1 MCGEVPIAE
10 YLSMMSVPRHWDH
23 LSHQNLVTFTRYRIQ
38 NLFIKSQHSFLNY
51 SAWLVLSPSQAFTV
65 GRAVPW
71 CANLLMSHWW
81 DFTEWKTWAN
91 SSDTKYQPC
100 GSPKAIGKGHKQ
112 SSLTGEN
119 FKINLSLQ
127 IPASSFMAE
136 MWKFTA
142 SWIQM
147 GQHTSPNLE
156 SLQHCWNM
164 NRLLFLLTL
173 VISFSAANAPN
184 AFHTY
189 TFGATACVLEQGS
202 QAHSPPGWWR
212 SCQFVWLSPGFPAQP
227 QGATTSVHMERRVH
241 PARAMDGAGQRGRFS
256 STRWNIAFLVS
267 GALYNRTSWII
278 HWWVFMCA

>member
-51 SAWLVLSPSQAFTV
+51 STWLVLSPSQAFTV

-91 SSDTKYQPC
+91 SSDTRYQPC

-202 QAHSPPGWWR
+202 QAHSPLADGEVANLSDCPQDFQPSPKVPPPACTWNAEFTQPGLWMVPVR
-212 SCQFVWLSPGFPAQP
+212 GADSAQLAETLLSL
-227 QGATTSVHMERRVH
+227 SVEHFTIEL
-241 PARAMDGAGQRGRFS
+241 PE
-256 STRWNIAFLVS
+256 
-267 GALYNRTSWII
+267 
-278 HWWVFMCA
+278 

>member
-71 CANLLMSHWW
+71 CANLLMSHWL

-91 SSDTKYQPC
+91 SSDTRYQPC

-202 QAHSPPGWWR
+202 QAHSPPWLMEKLPICLTVPRISSPAPRCHHQRAHGTQSSPSQGYGWCR
-212 SCQFVWLSPGFPAQP
+212 SEGQIQLNSLKHCFPCQW
-227 QGATTSVHMERRVH
+227 
-241 PARAMDGAGQRGRFS
+241 
-256 STRWNIAFLVS
+256 STLQ
-267 GALYNRTSWII
+267 
-278 HWWVFMCA
+278 